1 MYLTQTN
8 FLGKTGP
15 INPQRTISAVTP
27 KFEREYPNRW
37 MEDRNLRT
45 LHTKGRSLSNTNEPA
60 LNTLNINNKRY
71 MQVSQNQE

>member
-15 INPQRTISAVTP
+15 INPSRTISAVTP
-27 KFEREYPNRW
+27 AFEKQYPNRW

-45 LHTKGRSLSNTNEPA
+45 LHLTKSTR
-60 LNTLNINNKRY
+60 NKS
-71 MQVSQNQE
+71 VAND